1 MSWLGIDLRRMG
13 TALLVFGIIGVIVA
27 GLVAVGLIGGA
38 IAARNLDERLATDQ
52 ARLAQTLSRVDAT
65 MAQTVTTIGNA
76 GTTLSTTSE
85 TLTSAGDVLGRVAD
99 TSDTLSSSLGA
110 ISILGAQPL
119 RTAGE
124 RFAELATDARAF
136 QEKADAL
143 ATNLGT
149 NAGDTGA
156 LADRID
162 ELRGEVTSLQD
173 RVASFEATG
182 EIASLLFWGSLLL
195 GLLAAWLATAGGAC
209 AWVGLRLRRMGT
221 EVVEAAVEPGPGPV

>member
-1 MSWLGIDLRRMG
+1 MSRLGIDLRRMG
-13 TALLVFGIIGVIVA
+13 TTRLVFGIIGVIVA

-119 RTAGE
+119 R
-124 RFAELATDARAF
+124 
-136 QEKADAL
+136 
-143 ATNLGT
+143 
-149 NAGDTGA
+149 
-156 LADRID
+156 
-162 ELRGEVTSLQD
+162 
-173 RVASFEATG
+173 
-182 EIASLLFWGSLLL
+182 
-195 GLLAAWLATAGGAC
+195 
-209 AWVGLRLRRMGT
+209 
-221 EVVEAAVEPGPGPV
+221 